1 MNNLDELKRENEMLR
16 ERISRLT
23 AATLRINTSLDLDTV
38 LRDVVESARRLTGAC
53 YGIITTMDEVGQP
66 RDFVASG
73 LTPEEYRQM
82 AEWPDG
88 PRLFE
93 HMRDLSAPFRVT
105 SARAFVR
112 ELGFS
117 DRLLPGSAFQGTPM
131 RHRGAHVG
139 NFYLCEKEGGQEF
152 TDEDE
157 EILMLFASQAATAI
171 ANARTFSEERR
182 ARADL
187 ETLIETTPVGV
198 VVIDA
203 VTGKTVSH
211 NRESARIADRLRTP
225 GQTIDELLEVIT
237 GRRGD
242 GCEFSFKELPLSQH
256 LTNADTVRAEEIVLS
271 VPDGRQVTTLT
282 NATPILSSNGG
293 VATLVVTMQDLA
305 PIQEIERIRAQFV
318 GMVSHELRAPLMAIQ
333 GCAVALLDPS
343 ASVPP
348 AETREYVRLI
358 HEQAVHMRGLISD
371 LLDAGHIEAGTL
383 SVVPEPSDVAKLVE
397 RAKNA
402 FLSGDSPHSVLIDV
416 PTDLPRV
423 MVERPRIVQVLHN
436 LLANAARHS
445 APASPI
451 RIAAERDG
459 VQISI
464 SVSDKGRGVPPERL
478 QHLFGKHTRNANAGP
493 GIGGGL
499 GLSICKGLVEAH
511 GGRIRAESGG
521 VGQGARFTFTLPA
534 VEPTDAV
541 GAAASGTLRAGAQ
554 ADGGSHSPIL
564 VVDDDPQ
571 TLRYVRDALP
581 KAGYRAIVTDDL
593 RKLADLI
600 RTEAPRLVLL
610 DLVLPGTDG
619 VELMQWVPELN
630 EVPVICMSAYGREEA
645 IAGALQ
651 AGAADYIV
659 KPFTPTELIARI
671 GMALRKRAEPQPVT
685 LGALA
690 IDFDR
695 RRASLE
701 GRALDLTATE
711 FELLR
716 VLVLNVGRVLTY
728 DSLIRNVWN
737 GRSHGSPKLVRT
749 YIKRLRCK
757 LGDVTRPPAYIVNTR
772 GVGYRIKRPGDS

>member
-1 MNNLDELKRENEMLR
+1 M
-16 ERISRLT
+16 
-23 AATLRINTSLDLDTV
+23 
-38 LRDVVESARRLTGAC
+38 
-53 YGIITTMDEVGQP
+53 
-66 RDFVASG
+66 
-73 LTPEEYRQM
+73 
-82 AEWPDG
+82 
-88 PRLFE
+88 
-93 HMRDLSAPFRVT
+93 
-105 SARAFVR
+105 
-112 ELGFS
+112 
-117 DRLLPGSAFQGTPM
+117 
-131 RHRGAHVG
+131 
-139 NFYLCEKEGGQEF
+139 
-152 TDEDE
+152 
-157 EILMLFASQAATAI
+157 
-171 ANARTFSEERR
+171 
-182 ARADL
+182 
-187 ETLIETTPVGV
+187 
-198 VVIDA
+198 
-203 VTGKTVSH
+203 
-211 NRESARIADRLRTP
+211 
-225 GQTIDELLEVIT
+225 
-237 GRRGD
+237 
-242 GCEFSFKELPLSQH
+242 
-256 LTNADTVRAEEIVLS
+256 LS

-358 HEQAVHMRGLISD
+358 HLQAVHMRGLISD

-383 SVVPEPSDVAKLVE
+383 SVVPEPSDVAELVE

-402 FLSGDSPHSVLIDV
+402 FLSGDSPHSALIDV

-423 MVERPRIVQVLHN
+423 MVERRRIVQVLHN

-478 QHLFGKHTRNANAGP
+478 QHLFGKHTRNADAGP

-534 VEPTDAV
+534 VEPTDTV
-541 GAAASGTLRAGAQ
+541 GATACGILRPGSP
-554 ADGGSHSPIL
+554 ADGRSHSPIL

-571 TLRYVRDALP
+571 TLRYVRDALC

-593 RKLADLI
+593 QKLADLI

-716 VLVLNVGRVLTY
+716 VLVLNIGRVLTY
-728 DSLIRNVWN
+728 DSLIRNIWN

-757 LGDVTRPPAYIVNTR
+757 LGDDTRPPAYIVNTR